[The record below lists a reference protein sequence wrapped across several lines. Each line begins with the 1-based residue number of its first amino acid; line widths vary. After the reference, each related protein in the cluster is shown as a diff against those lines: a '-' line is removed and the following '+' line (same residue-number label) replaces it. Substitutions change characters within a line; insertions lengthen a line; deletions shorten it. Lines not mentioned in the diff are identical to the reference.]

1 MIDLPQKKTFET
13 NIEELEKIIADL
25 ENGDAP
31 LDKCI
36 EMFEKGVSLS
46 GECLKMID
54 NAKQKITLLTEKGE
68 AEFKSDADNEDE

>member
-1 MIDLPQKKTFET
+1 MPQKKTFET
-13 NIEELEKIIADL
+13 NMEELEKIILDL
-25 ENGDAP
+25 ESGEAP

-54 NAKQKITLLTEKGE
+54 TAQQKITLLTEKGE
-68 AEFKSDADNEDE
+68 AEFKENADN

>member
-1 MIDLPQKKTFET
+1 MPQKKTFET

-46 GECLKMID
+46 GESLKMID